1 MLMYLCCEEPTPA
14 GGKGTAQ
21 DKIRALE
28 AAGVTVTNS
37 PAQVGAAVFA
47 WGLAVFACVFFPCCC
62 PACNTHAAVCLFVL
76 APQFLITPQPGC
88 WLPRRRLLQRACRV

>member
-1 MLMYLCCEEPTPA
+1 MLVTPLALLHCRTHNTPCSLPLHRTVSFPPDPPACPSPNLIPLPPLA

-37 PAQVGAAVFA
+37 PAQMGATMARVMKER
-47 WGLAVFACVFFPCCC
+47 GLA
-62 PACNTHAAVCLFVL
+62 
-76 APQFLITPQPGC
+76 
-88 WLPRRRLLQRACRV
+88 

>member
-1 MLMYLCCEEPTPA
+1 MQRDARPCTEPTLTFTRTPSPPPP

-37 PAQVGAAVFA
+37 PAQMGATMKRVMQQR
-47 WGLAVFACVFFPCCC
+47 GLA
-62 PACNTHAAVCLFVL
+62 
-76 APQFLITPQPGC
+76 
-88 WLPRRRLLQRACRV
+88 

>member
-1 MLMYLCCEEPTPA
+1 MPPTPPHLCPA

-37 PAQVGAAVFA
+37 PAQMGATMKRVMQER
-47 WGLAVFACVFFPCCC
+47 GLA
-62 PACNTHAAVCLFVL
+62 
-76 APQFLITPQPGC
+76 
-88 WLPRRRLLQRACRV
+88 